1 MGLYNSFLYLPYTDS
16 ILHIFS
22 KHFKAKVPKMN
33 SPYKVSDLCE
43 ASALIPLPPGDR
55 PFSKPEQKA
64 PPVTLHRRMKK
75 GELFLLL
82 LGTAPESAEIGGT
95 WPDHHWNVVGEGAHR
110 KKKSKPHMSTYTGHT
125 PVCQKKKPRAVTI
138 LAE

>member
-22 KHFKAKVPKMN
+22 KHFKAEVPKTN

-64 PPVTLHRRMKK
+64 PPVTLHRRTKK

-82 LGTAPESAEIGGT
+82 LGTAPQSAEIGGT

-110 KKKSKPHMSTYTGHT
+110 KKRQTTHVYLYRSYTSVSKKETEGSDYFS
-125 PVCQKKKPRAVTI
+125 
-138 LAE
+138 